1 MNATLDCFVTSRSR
15 VRTEHLLTNTS
26 RGLVTSQVVRIDQPS
41 ILTSGLYHCKV
52 ATFTMEEITTHSL
65 LIFGEFKLS
74 APLQMQIMLLTT
86 LSILTRSYHL
96 GDT

>member
-1 MNATLDCFVTSRSR
+1 MGWYIVDATIKRLAFKYLSNVDFRSR
-15 VRTEHLLTNTS
+15 VKTEHLLTNTS

-65 LIFGEFKLS
+65 LIFGEFKLETDATS
-74 APLQMQIMLLTT
+74 GI
-86 LSILTRSYHL
+86 R
-96 GDT
+96 